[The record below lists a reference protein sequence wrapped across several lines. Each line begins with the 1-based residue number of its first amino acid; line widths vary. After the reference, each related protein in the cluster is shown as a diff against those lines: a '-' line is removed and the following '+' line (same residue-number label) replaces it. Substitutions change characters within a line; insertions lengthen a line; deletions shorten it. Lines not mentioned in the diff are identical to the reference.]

1 MKRSEK
7 SVNRKRSSYRKRYH
21 GGGIVNSVINKL
33 PVELHIPGYNYCGPG
48 TKLEKRLARGDK
60 GINKLD
66 EACKEHD
73 ISYNKFKD
81 IENRHKA
88 DNILYEKAKQRL
100 RSSDS
105 SLGEKAAALGVAGVM
120 KAKVKLGM
128 GCKTLSRKRKRAH
141 KKRGRGL
148 KFRKTTKRCISK
160 KRKIG
165 KGLKR
170 KGCKRGKGLT
180 FKRCVNTNKKTGKAL
195 KFGDLVKKARSALRK
210 AKFMNTQDAV
220 KYAMAAVKKHKGKQK
235 VKPDRVM
242 KIPIKKGGFIGILT
256 GILSALGALGA
267 LGGGAATVVRT
278 INEAKAAKEQL
289 KEHQRHNQT
298 MEAIALGKKGSGL
311 FLKPYKTGLGLFLG
325 PSKFPKNFR

>member
-1 MKRSEK
+1 M
-7 SVNRKRSSYRKRYH
+7 
-21 GGGIVNSVINKL
+21 
-33 PVELHIPGYNYCGPG
+33 
-48 TKLEKRLARGDK
+48 ARGDK

-73 ISYNKFKD
+73 IAYNKFKD

-88 DNILYEKAKQRL
+88 DNVLYEKAKERL
-100 RSSDS
+100 RSADS

-128 GCKTLSRKRKRAH
+128 GCKALTRKRKRAH

-148 KFRKTTKRCISK
+148 KFRRTTKRCINK
-160 KRKIG
+160 RRKIG
-165 KGLKR
+165 KALKR
-170 KGCKRGKGLT
+170 NYCKRGKGLT
-180 FKRCVNTNKKTGKAL
+180 FKRKTGKAL
-195 KFGDLVKKARSALRK
+195 KFGDLVKRARSALRK
-210 AKFMNTQDAV
+210 AKFMNTKDAV
-220 KYAMAAVKKHKGKQK
+220 KYAMTAVKKHKGKQK

-256 GILSALGALGA
+256 GILSALGALGSI
-267 LGGGAATVVRT
+267 GGGAATVVKA

-311 FLKPYKTGLGLFLG
+311 YLKPYKAGLGLFLA